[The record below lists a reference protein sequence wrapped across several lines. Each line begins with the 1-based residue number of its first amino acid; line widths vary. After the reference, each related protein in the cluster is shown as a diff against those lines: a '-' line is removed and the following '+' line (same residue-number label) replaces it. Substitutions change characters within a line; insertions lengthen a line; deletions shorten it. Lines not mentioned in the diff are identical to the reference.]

1 VRRYLHCH
9 GPSTPGAFA
18 EWTLR
23 SPADADALADPPSA
37 DGVRLLPTQD
47 PFLQQ
52 RDRAT
57 LLPDPA
63 LRRRPWRPVGGPGL
77 LLLDGRPAATWRF
90 QVHRERLR
98 VTVEPFGTLPSAA
111 PAAAEGRPSAWPRSG
126 RDHGRDAV
134 RA

>member
-1 VRRYLHCH
+1 VEVDTDGGR
-9 GPSTPGAFA
+9 AFMLA
-18 EWTLR
+18 
-23 SPADADALADPPSA
+23 ADADTLADPPSA

-98 VTVEPFGTLPSAA
+98 VTVEPFGSLPTAA
-111 PAAAEGRPSAWPRSG
+111 HAAAEAEAERLAPFRGATTAEL
-126 RDHGRDAV
+126 AV